1 MKGSGIFR
9 GMTKSVSNLFRRTQ
23 HYDDPVFDKQHV
35 RAHKSTKIA
44 GKVRRCRLP
53 RPPCVPGTIT
63 YRDALVKHLGYDRR
77 AADKMLRD
85 WREADDKLLAMSL
98 LPKL

>member
-9 GMTKSVSNLFRRTQ
+9 GMTKNLGKLFRRTKN
-23 HYDDPVFDKQHV
+23 YDTPVFDKRPV
-35 RAHKSTKIA
+35 RAHKSTKVA
-44 GKVRRCRLP
+44 GKVRHCRLTL
-53 RPPCVPGTIT
+53 PPCIPGTIT

-77 AADKMLRD
+77 TADKMLRE
-85 WREADDKLLAMSL
+85 WRESDDKLLAMSL